1 MAKKLRFIVKYAYGP
16 GKYCLYS
23 YVFRSSLICRLC
35 GCVYIQHTMRRKIP
49 SLQAL
54 ASFDAA
60 ARHQSYTRAAQEL
73 SLTQSAISRQIGSLE
88 EFLGVALF
96 RRARHG
102 VVLTEAGSQYAR
114 QITPRL
120 QALERDTLE
129 AMAGHSTGASGGPVT
144 LAAVPTLAARWLI
157 PRLPDFSAQH
167 PDVVVHIETRTRPFM
182 FSDSQADA
190 ALYAGTP
197 AQMAQWAGIASIA
210 LMPETVVPVC
220 APGLLGGQASLEAAQ
235 IAALPLLQQ
244 STRPE
249 AWRQWFAAAG
259 LEEVSTAPTALAGPR
274 YEQFSMTA
282 AAAACG
288 MGVALVP
295 SLLIEAELARGE
307 LVIASPLPVPGER
320 YYYWVTPQGPQDATE
335 RPAVAALSQWLQGL
349 VAGNLSS

>member
-1 MAKKLRFIVKYAYGP
+1 
-16 GKYCLYS
+16 
-23 YVFRSSLICRLC
+23 
-35 GCVYIQHTMRRKIP
+35 MRRKIP

-73 SLTQSAISRQIGSLE
+73 SLTQSAVSRQIGALE

-129 AMAGHSTGASGGPVT
+129 AMAGHHSGDSGGPVT

-157 PRLPDFSAQH
+157 PRLPDFATQH
-167 PDVVVHIETRTRPFM
+167 PDVVVHMETRTRPFM
-182 FSDSQADA
+182 FADAQVDA

-197 AQMAQWAGIASIA
+197 EQMAQWAGTQSLQ
-210 LMPETVVPVC
+210 LMPEVVLPVC
-220 APGLLGGQASLEAAQ
+220 APSWLSDGAPLEASA

-249 AWRQWFAAAG
+249 AWHQWFAAAG
-259 LEEVSTAPTALAGPR
+259 LQPVSTSPIALAGPR

-307 LVIASPLPVPGER
+307 LVIANPLPVPGER
-320 YYYWVTPQGPQDATE
+320 YYYWVQPLGAPE
-335 RPAVAALSQWLQGL
+335 RAPVQALAQWLVQRTR
-349 VAGNLSS
+349 